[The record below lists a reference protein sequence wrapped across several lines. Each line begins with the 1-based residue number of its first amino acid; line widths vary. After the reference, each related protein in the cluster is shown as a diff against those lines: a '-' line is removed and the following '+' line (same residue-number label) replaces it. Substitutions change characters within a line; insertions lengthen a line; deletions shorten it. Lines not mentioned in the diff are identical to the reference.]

1 MKHGRVASTKP
12 KKGERAV
19 SPALSTVLLTG
30 TIVIMLLVVVVF
42 ANNYLNA
49 RIAENEFGAMEQFM
63 QTIGLQI
70 DYVAWINGQTQTTRF
85 ASRFGYV
92 SLYPVFLN
100 YSVYLDGSPSP
111 SFSYLTRILL
121 FNMPINSYNI
131 ANGHYQQIIPTSG
144 SSFLQSGTSAL
155 VARVFVIEKLPM
167 IDGLYVRIVVAPCV
181 RVMNSTLSTGAA
193 TQTRYTKFYLPILAA
208 GSQLGNSQSVTLTGT
223 NVIRDTKGANSVVL
237 RVSFPNQTLGFGS
250 DFFKFSSLTEATGVF
265 SGSIVE
271 FFTGEVT
278 VSLGLYG

>member
-1 MKHGRVASTKP
+1 
-12 KKGERAV
+12 
-19 SPALSTVLLTG
+19 
-30 TIVIMLLVVVVF
+30 
-42 ANNYLNA
+42 
-49 RIAENEFGAMEQFM
+49 
-63 QTIGLQI
+63 
-70 DYVAWINGQTQTTRF
+70 
-85 ASRFGYV
+85 
-92 SLYPVFLN
+92 
-100 YSVYLDGSPSP
+100 
-111 SFSYLTRILL
+111 
-121 FNMPINSYNI
+121 
-131 ANGHYQQIIPTSG
+131 
-144 SSFLQSGTSAL
+144 
-155 VARVFVIEKLPM
+155 M